1 MAMYEITRKNNRD
14 AEFERLLFVL
24 KAVSDDT
31 TRPFLCVVHAER
43 VKEGMLLIA
52 TDGKRLHVTAVEYPI
67 DEGDY
72 VPVITK
78 TSVIL
83 KSPTTSVV
91 FPDWKRVVPG
101 RTTPLGAVNLNGTA
115 LHKGGSGCGQLSLS
129 LACIIEKTG
138 RIINLHY
145 LDDLLKSEWELHG
158 QKGNEKAIVFKK
170 ASGEKET
177 YAVIMP
183 MSPAA

>member
-31 TRPFLCVVHAER
+31 TRPSLCVVHAER
-43 VKEGMLLIA
+43 SPEGMLLVG
-52 TDGKRLHVTAVEYPI
+52 TDGRRLHVAAFDYPI
-67 DEGDY
+67 NEGDY
-72 VPVITK
+72 VPVVTK

-83 KSPTTSVV
+83 KSPITSVV

-101 RTTPLGAVNLNGTA
+101 RTTPLGAVNLNGAA
-115 LHKGGSGCGQLSLS
+115 LRGGSGCGQLSLS
-129 LACIIEKTG
+129 LARIIEKTG

-145 LDDLLKSEWELHG
+145 LDDLLKSDWELHG
-158 QKGNEKAIVFKK
+158 QKGSEKAIVFRKP
-170 ASGEKET
+170 SGGKET